1 MSKFPIR
8 ISTKKLQ
15 IQEVD
20 MSTPR
25 VKNGEK
31 SNFILIYGK
40 NGIGK
45 TTLSECLRIPDMNKN
60 KYDIKQINLNEW
72 ENLIFCVYNKHFV
85 NENIFSYSDVKPIT
99 GLFNIIIGNK
109 LINQFNELNKA
120 IEEVKEYKELVTV
133 SNANI
138 KTKEAEL
145 NGKMETIIKNIGG
158 DYKNKIDLNDDDII
172 KKINELN
179 EKIPKS
185 LSEEDYQRLD
195 TYIEDIDNI
204 VDIDK
209 VIYAINYQFK
219 ILNPEEEKSIFNF
232 VEFIET
238 GKEWYKIGLKAIEH
252 TNNIC
257 PFCKQELSKVSIN
270 LINNYKKYIFDNSQK
285 ELEKMISD
293 NINMIDRIMDLIKR
307 NNDISNNK
315 KMNNNFKI
323 DANIEKEL
331 KLKIDILKNNLK
343 NKLNALEFKPDIDIE
358 NFKKAI
364 LNYSQYIKQKNKDI
378 NSYNSDIDYKI
389 KSREL
394 ALENKENINKEIG
407 YYQYLKNNRDD
418 VNNLLKEIKE
428 LEDLISK
435 SKGEYEKSQ
444 NHYVNITNE
453 MKKLSADYEKLSK
466 EEINK
471 YSDKI
476 NYILKKF
483 DIGFQIETNLNINT
497 KRNNIDSIGDIN
509 AQYKIKRL
517 NNEDVDGK
525 LLNYSLSESE
535 KNILGI
541 SFFLAQLPENSKENS
556 IVVFD
561 DPMSSFDISRS
572 SEIAKYITNDMKEFK
587 YIIILTHNI
596 EFASKLYY
604 RTSGKIFCLEL
615 YEDNARVKLKN
626 SDEFIGIDKLIEAFL
641 YLLRAK
647 EREDYFSM
655 KNCERAILD
664 IILSNAYLCNIDN
677 SGDLKEY
684 YRLIS
689 LGKSMEDGRKFS
701 FFRDLKNKGILA
713 ELVDLYD
720 GLSTDLHLSNSDCI
734 LSDSNEELPRIVNN
748 GFETIRKY
756 FIS

>member
-1 MSKFPIR
+1 MSKFPIS

-72 ENLIFCVYNKHFV
+72 ENLNFCVYNKHFV
-85 NENIFSYSDVKPIT
+85 NENIFSYDTVKPIT

-109 LINQFNELNKA
+109 LINQFNELNKT
-120 IEEVKEYKELVTV
+120 IEEVKEYKELVTA

-138 KTKEAEL
+138 KTKETEL
-145 NGKMETIIKNIGG
+145 NGKMETLIKYIGE

-195 TYIEDIDNI
+195 KYIEDIDNI

-209 VIYAINYQFK
+209 IMSAINYKFNR
-219 ILNPEEEKSIFNF
+219 LNPEEEKSIFNF

-257 PFCKQELSKVSIN
+257 PFCKQELSEASIN

-285 ELEKMISD
+285 ELEKIIDD
-293 NINMIDRIMDLIKR
+293 NINMIDKLIDLIKR

-315 KMNNNFKI
+315 KMNNDFKI

-331 KLKIDILKNNLK
+331 KLKINILKNDLK
-343 NKLNALEFKPDIDIE
+343 NKLNILEFKPNIDIE
-358 NFKKAI
+358 NFKKSI
-364 LNYSQYIKQKNKDI
+364 LNYFQYIKQKNKDI
-378 NSYNSDIDYKI
+378 NTYNSDIDYKI
-389 KSREL
+389 NEREL
-394 ALENKENINKEIG
+394 ALKNEENINKEIG
-407 YYQYLKNNRDD
+407 YYQYLKNNIDEI
-418 VNNLLKEIKE
+418 NNLLNEIKE
-428 LEDLISK
+428 LENLIFNSK
-435 SKGEYEKSQ
+435 EEYKKSQ
-444 NHYVNITNE
+444 NYYNNITNKMRE
-453 MKKLSADYEKLSK
+453 LSANYEELSK

-476 NYILKKF
+476 NDILNKF
-483 DIGFQIETNLNINT
+483 DAGFQIEANLNINT
-497 KRNNIDSIGDIN
+497 KKNNINNIGDIKAN
-509 AQYKIKRL
+509 YQIKRL
-517 NNEDVDGK
+517 NNEDVNGE

-541 SFFLAQLPENSKENS
+541 SFFLARLPENSKENY
-556 IVVFD
+556 IVIFD
-561 DPMSSFDISRS
+561 DPMTSFDISRS
-572 SEIAKYITNDMKEFK
+572 GEIAKYITKMKEFK
-587 YIIILTHNI
+587 YIIVLTHNI
-596 EFASKLYY
+596 EFASRLYY

-615 YEDNARVKLKN
+615 YEDNSRVKLKN
-626 SDEFIGIDKLIEAFL
+626 SDEFIGIDKLIEEFI
-641 YLLRAK
+641 YLLKAK
-647 EREDYFSM
+647 EIKDYSAM
-655 KNCERAILD
+655 KNYERSILD
-664 IILSNAYLCNIDN
+664 IILSNACLCNIDN
-677 SGDLKEY
+677 SKELKEHY
-684 YRLIS
+684 LLIS
-689 LGKSMEDGRKFS
+689 TGKSLVKGGKFS
-701 FFRDLKNKGILA
+701 FFKDLKDKGILA

-720 GLSTDLHLSNSDCI
+720 DLSIELHSSNSDYI
-734 LSDSNEELPRIVNN
+734 LSDSNEELPRIVNK

>member
-1 MSKFPIR
+1 MSKFPIS

-45 TTLSECLRIPDMNKN
+45 TTLSECLRIPYMNKN

-72 ENLIFCVYNKHFV
+72 ENLNFCVYNKHFV
-85 NENIFSYSDVKPIT
+85 NENIFSYNSVKPIT

-109 LINQFNELNKA
+109 LINQFNELNKT

-138 KTKEAEL
+138 KTKETEL
-145 NGKMETIIKNIGG
+145 NGKMETIIKYIGE

-195 TYIEDIDNI
+195 KYIEDIDNI

-209 VIYAINYQFK
+209 IMSAINYEFNK
-219 ILNPEEEKSIFNF
+219 LNPEEEKSIFNF
-232 VEFIET
+232 IEFIET

-257 PFCKQELSKVSIN
+257 PFCKQELSEASIN

-285 ELEKMISD
+285 ELEKIIND
-293 NINMIDRIMDLIKR
+293 NINMIDKLIDLIKS

-315 KMNNNFKI
+315 KMNNDFKI

-331 KLKIDILKNNLK
+331 KLKIDILKNDLK
-343 NKLNALEFKPDIDIE
+343 NKLNIFEFKPNIDIE
-358 NFKKAI
+358 NFKKSI
-364 LNYSQYIKQKNKDI
+364 LNYFQYIKQKNKDI
-378 NSYNSDIDYKI
+378 NTYNSDIDYKI
-389 KSREL
+389 NEREL
-394 ALENKENINKEIG
+394 ALKNEENINKEIG
-407 YYQYLKNNRDD
+407 YYQYLKNNRDEI
-418 VNNLLKEIKE
+418 NNLLNEIKE
-428 LEDLISK
+428 LENLIFNSK
-435 SKGEYEKSQ
+435 EEYKKSQ
-444 NHYVNITNE
+444 NYYNNITNKMRE
-453 MKKLSADYEKLSK
+453 LSANYETLSK

-476 NYILKKF
+476 NDILNKF
-483 DIGFQIETNLNINT
+483 DAGFQIEANLNINT
-497 KRNNIDSIGDIN
+497 KKNNINNIGDIKAN
-509 AQYKIKRL
+509 YQIKRL
-517 NNEDVDGK
+517 NNEDVNGE

-541 SFFLAQLPENSKENS
+541 SFFLAQLPENSKENY
-556 IVVFD
+556 IVIFD
-561 DPMSSFDISRS
+561 DPMTSFDISRS
-572 SEIAKYITNDMKEFK
+572 GEIAKYITKMKEFK
-587 YIIILTHNI
+587 YIIVLTHNI
-596 EFASKLYY
+596 EFASRLYY

-615 YEDNARVKLKN
+615 YEDNSRVKLKN
-626 SDEFIGIDKLIEAFL
+626 SDEFIGIDKLIEKFI
-641 YLLRAK
+641 YLLKAK
-647 EREDYFSM
+647 EIKDYSAM
-655 KNCERAILD
+655 KNYERSILD
-664 IILSNAYLCNIDN
+664 IILSNACLCNIDN
-677 SGDLKEY
+677 SKDLKEHY
-684 YRLIS
+684 LLIS
-689 LGKSMEDGRKFS
+689 TGKSLEKGGKFS
-701 FFRDLKNKGILA
+701 FFKDLKDKGILA

-720 GLSTDLHLSNSDCI
+720 DLSIELHSSNSDYV
-734 LSDSNEELPRIVNN
+734 LSDSNEELPRIVNK

>member
-72 ENLIFCVYNKHFV
+72 ENLNFCVYNKHFV
-85 NENIFSYSDVKPIT
+85 NENIFSYDTVKPIT

-109 LINQFNELNKA
+109 LINQFNELNKT

-145 NGKMETIIKNIGG
+145 NGKMETLIKNIGEN
-158 DYKNKIDLNDDDII
+158 YKNKIDLNDDDII
-172 KKINELN
+172 KRINELN

-209 VIYAINYQFK
+209 IIYAINYQFN

-378 NSYNSDIDYKI
+378 NSYNSYIYYKMNE
-389 KSREL
+389 REL
-394 ALENKENINKEIG
+394 ALKNEENINKEIG

-435 SKGEYEKSQ
+435 SKEEYEKSQ

-453 MKKLSADYEKLSK
+453 MKKLSANYETLSK
-466 EEINK
+466 DEINK

-476 NYILKKF
+476 NDILKKF

-556 IVVFD
+556 IIVFD

-615 YEDNARVKLKN
+615 YEYNARVKLKN

-677 SGDLKEY
+677 SEDLKEY

-701 FFRDLKNKGILA
+701 FFRNLKNKGILA

>member
-1 MSKFPIR
+1 MSKFPIS

-20 MSTPR
+20 MSMPR

-72 ENLIFCVYNKHFV
+72 ENLNFCVYNKHFV
-85 NENIFSYSDVKPIT
+85 NENIFSYDSVKPIT

-109 LINQFNELNKA
+109 LINQFNELNKT
-120 IEEVKEYKELVTV
+120 IEEVKEYKELVTA

-138 KTKEAEL
+138 KTKETEL
-145 NGKMETIIKNIGG
+145 NGKMETLIKYIGE

-195 TYIEDIDNI
+195 KYIEDIDNI

-209 VIYAINYQFK
+209 IMSAINYKFNR
-219 ILNPEEEKSIFNF
+219 LNPEEEKSIFNF

-257 PFCKQELSKVSIN
+257 PFCKQELSEASIN

-285 ELEKMISD
+285 ELEKIIND
-293 NINMIDRIMDLIKR
+293 NINMIDKLIDLIKR

-315 KMNNNFKI
+315 KMNNDFKI

-331 KLKIDILKNNLK
+331 KLKINILKNDLK
-343 NKLNALEFKPDIDIE
+343 NKLNILEFKPNIDIE
-358 NFKKAI
+358 NFKKSI
-364 LNYSQYIKQKNKDI
+364 LNYFQYIKQKNKDI
-378 NSYNSDIDYKI
+378 NTYNSDIDYKI
-389 KSREL
+389 NEREL
-394 ALENKENINKEIG
+394 ALKNEENINKEIG
-407 YYQYLKNNRDD
+407 YYQYLKNNRDEI
-418 VNNLLKEIKE
+418 NNLLNEIKE
-428 LEDLISK
+428 LENLIFNSK
-435 SKGEYEKSQ
+435 EEYKKSQ
-444 NHYVNITNE
+444 NYYNNITNKMRE
-453 MKKLSADYEKLSK
+453 LSANYEELSK

-476 NYILKKF
+476 NDILNKF
-483 DIGFQIETNLNINT
+483 DAGFQIEANLNINT
-497 KRNNIDSIGDIN
+497 KKNNINNIGDIKAN
-509 AQYKIKRL
+509 YQIKRL
-517 NNEDVDGK
+517 NNEDVNGE

-541 SFFLAQLPENSKENS
+541 SFFLAQLPENSKENY
-556 IVVFD
+556 IVIFD
-561 DPMSSFDISRS
+561 DPMTSFDISRS
-572 SEIAKYITNDMKEFK
+572 GEIAKYITKMKEFK
-587 YIIILTHNI
+587 YIIVLTHNI
-596 EFASKLYY
+596 EFASRLYY

-615 YEDNARVKLKN
+615 YEDNSRVKLKN
-626 SDEFIGIDKLIEAFL
+626 SDEFIGIDKLIEEFI
-641 YLLRAK
+641 YLLKAK
-647 EREDYFSM
+647 EIKDYSAM
-655 KNCERAILD
+655 KNYERSILD
-664 IILSNAYLCNIDN
+664 IILSNACLCNIDN
-677 SGDLKEY
+677 SKELKEHY
-684 YRLIS
+684 LLIS
-689 LGKSMEDGRKFS
+689 TGKSLVKGGKFS
-701 FFRDLKNKGILA
+701 FFKDLKDKGILA

-720 GLSTDLHLSNSDCI
+720 DLSIELHSSNSDYI
-734 LSDSNEELPRIVNN
+734 LSDSNEELPRIVNK

>member
-72 ENLIFCVYNKHFV
+72 ENLNFCVYNKHFV
-85 NENIFSYSDVKPIT
+85 NENIFSYDTVKPIT

-109 LINQFNELNKA
+109 LINQFNELNKT

-145 NGKMETIIKNIGG
+145 NGKMETLIKNIGEN
-158 DYKNKIDLNDDDII
+158 YKNKIDLNDDDII
-172 KKINELN
+172 KRINELN

-195 TYIEDIDNI
+195 TYIEDIYNI

-209 VIYAINYQFK
+209 IIYAINYQFN

-285 ELEKMISD
+285 ELEKMIRD
-293 NINMIDRIMDLIKR
+293 NINMIDRVTDLIKR

-315 KMNNNFKI
+315 KMNNDFKI

-378 NSYNSDIDYKI
+378 NSYNSDIYYKMNE
-389 KSREL
+389 REL
-394 ALENKENINKEIG
+394 ALKNEENINKEIG

-435 SKGEYEKSQ
+435 SKEEYEKSQ

-453 MKKLSADYEKLSK
+453 MKKLSANYETLSK
-466 EEINK
+466 DEINK

-476 NYILKKF
+476 NDILKKF

-517 NNEDVDGK
+517 NNEDVNGE

-556 IVVFD
+556 IVIFD

-615 YEDNARVKLKN
+615 YEYNARAKLKN

-641 YLLRAK
+641 YLLSAK
-647 EREDYFSM
+647 ESGDYFSM

-677 SGDLKEY
+677 SKDLKEY

>member
-72 ENLIFCVYNKHFV
+72 ENLNFCVYNKHFV
-85 NENIFSYSDVKPIT
+85 NENIFSYDTVKPIT

-109 LINQFNELNKA
+109 LINQFNELNKT

-145 NGKMETIIKNIGG
+145 NGKMETLIKNIGEN
-158 DYKNKIDLNDDDII
+158 YKNKIDLNDDDII
-172 KKINELN
+172 KRINELN

-209 VIYAINYQFK
+209 IIYAINYQFN

-293 NINMIDRIMDLIKR
+293 NINMIDRVTDLIKR

-315 KMNNNFKI
+315 KMNNDFKI
-323 DANIEKEL
+323 EDNIEKEL

-343 NKLNALEFKPDIDIE
+343 NKLNVLEFKPNIDIE

-378 NSYNSDIDYKI
+378 NSYNSYIYYKMNE
-389 KSREL
+389 REL
-394 ALENKENINKEIG
+394 ALKNEENINKEIG

-435 SKGEYEKSQ
+435 SKEEYEKSQ

-453 MKKLSADYEKLSK
+453 MKKLSANYETLSK
-466 EEINK
+466 DEINK

-476 NYILKKF
+476 NDILKKF

-556 IVVFD
+556 IIVFD

-615 YEDNARVKLKN
+615 YEYNARVKLKN

-677 SGDLKEY
+677 SEDLKEY

-701 FFRDLKNKGILA
+701 FFRNLKNKGILA